1 MVIYKSDSRT
11 IMWVAPKAVS
21 ARSMQMSNIFIEG
34 TLVAYL
40 LEDRQRRA
48 IIYFQDGFPFCIGKP
63 KYVIRGE
70 RDFKMLPKKAKAAG
84 RSKEELINSVCF
96 VIAEQ

>member
-1 MVIYKSDSRT
+1 MVIYKSESRT
-11 IMWVAPKAVS
+11 IIWVAPKAVM
-21 ARSMQMSNIFIEG
+21 ARSMQMPNIFVEG

-40 LEDRQRRA
+40 LEDVRRRA
-48 IIYFQDGFPFCIGKP
+48 IIYFQDGFPFCIGNP
-63 KYVIRGE
+63 KYIIRGE

-84 RSKEELINSVCF
+84 RSKEELVDSVCY